1 VKELE
6 AAEAAQW
13 EPILERTLP
22 APYSLYGSDTNCCR
36 ADLSSHQFVS
46 EPYRLKVLGCVRSRI
61 DSHWA
66 GSAACNSFTNI
77 GSAIG
82 LKCRSDIQRNFDSLG
97 GALACAGLG
106 FYQSGRAAAVLA
118 ARVLLGEDPRHIPIE
133 EVAVKKL
140 VLNKQVARKLGVTFS
155 PALLQ
160 EAS

>member
-1 VKELE
+1 MPRYVWGKLW
-6 AAEAAQW
+6 ASTSPVTMMNAGW
-13 EPILERTLP
+13 RNVN
-22 APYSLYGSDTNCCR
+22 GNCCM

-97 GALACAGLG
+97 GALACAASESKSSGINRLFDMCVIYPRNVFG
-106 FYQSGRAAAVLA
+106 HHTQSLR
-118 ARVLLGEDPRHIPIE
+118 
-133 EVAVKKL
+133 
-140 VLNKQVARKLGVTFS
+140 
-155 PALLQ
+155 
-160 EAS
+160 